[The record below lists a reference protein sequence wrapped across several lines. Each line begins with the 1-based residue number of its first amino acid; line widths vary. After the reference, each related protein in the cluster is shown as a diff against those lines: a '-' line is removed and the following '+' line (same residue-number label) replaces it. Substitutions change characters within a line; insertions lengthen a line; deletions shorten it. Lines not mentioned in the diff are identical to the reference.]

1 MNSMDYKP
9 NSNKYKKEQ
18 QQQAGAGNTER
29 KKMEKVISGAAK
41 TRKNDF
47 RKIVSVVIAEDPKT
61 VKDRLVADVVIPT
74 IKKVVVDLV
83 QDGISILMYGS
94 AGARKSSSASPASK
108 VSYRS
113 FYDNGRSERP
123 TNTYASGYS
132 YDDIVLETRGDAEEV
147 MDRLEESI
155 KAYGMVSVA
164 DLYDLVGISGEF
176 TDNKYGWYNLRG
188 ADIQRVSNG
197 YLLKLPR
204 AQALN

>member
-18 QQQAGAGNTER
+18 EAAAGTER
-29 KKMEKVISGAAK
+29 KKMEKVITGTAK

-47 RKIVSVVIAEDPKT
+47 RKILGVVVAEDPKT
-61 VKDRLVADVVIPT
+61 VRDRLVADVVVPT

-94 AGARKSSSASPASK
+94 ATSRKSSAVSPASK

-113 FYDNGRSERP
+113 FYDRGREDRP

-132 YDDIVLETRGDAEEV
+132 YNDIVLETRGDAEEV

-155 KAYGMVSVA
+155 KAYGMASVA

-188 ADIQRVSNG
+188 ADVQRVSNG